1 MKSVIALYLAQA
13 KESLR
18 DRSFLLFVLLLPVM
32 FGVFF
37 GLVFAGNSGGF
48 TLQLGIANEDTGTA
62 GAEIVK
68 SLQTPEIA
76 KTINLA
82 IGTRDELLVKL
93 DKADLH
99 IVVVLPAN
107 LSQVVA
113 ARQPAEVEAFYDPTR
128 QTSAAGLGTVN
139 TLLNNINLQL
149 SGAPRLLTMSA
160 RTVQTNPVRN
170 IDFYMA
176 GMLGVA
182 LLWLGIFGVAQPLV
196 TQREQQILRRFGV
209 TAITRAT
216 MLTAEVGWRVSIGV
230 IQAALFV
237 IVGNLGFQ
245 VVVKNW
251 LPFAG
256 AVLLGTLVFVSLG
269 YVIAGIAR
277 TSESAMG
284 IAQLV
289 NFPTMMLSGSIFPA
303 DMLPTL
309 FKPVVTFLPLTYLS
323 DLLRQTMV
331 GAPAMNPML
340 LDFAVLGGWFVVLSV
355 LAFKLWRWE

>member
-1 MKSVIALYLAQA
+1 M
-13 KESLR
+13 
-18 DRSFLLFVLLLPVM
+18 
-32 FGVFF
+32 
-37 GLVFAGNSGGF
+37 
-48 TLQLGIANEDTGTA
+48 
-62 GAEIVK
+62 
-68 SLQTPEIA
+68 
-76 KTINLA
+76 
-82 IGTRDELLVKL
+82 
-93 DKADLH
+93 H
-99 IVVVLPAN
+99 IVIVLPAN
-107 LSQVVA
+107 LSQAIA
-113 ARQPAEVEAFYDPTR
+113 AHQSAEVQAFYDPTR
-128 QTSAAGLGTVN
+128 QTSAAGLTSVN

-160 RTVQTNPVRN
+160 RTVQTNPIRQ

-196 TQREQQILRRFGV
+196 AQREQQILRRFGV
-209 TAITRAT
+209 TAITRTT
-216 MLTAEVGWRVSIGV
+216 MLIAEIGWRVSIGV
-230 IQAALFV
+230 IQATLFV

-256 AVLLGTLVFVSLG
+256 TVLVGTLVFVSLG
-269 YVIAGIAR
+269 YVIAGLGR

-303 DMLPTL
+303 DMLPDM
-309 FKPVVTFLPLTYLS
+309 FKPIVTILPLTYLS

-331 GAPAMNPML
+331 GAPAIHPME
-340 LDFAVLGGWFVVLSV
+340 LDFAVLGGWLVVLTV